1 MKKFFLLLLL
11 PVICIAFLQADY
23 IYVVNSESRTLSRID
38 TETGTV
44 NNSFTQLGLTP
55 NMLKVNSD
63 FIYVVLSGA
72 NSIQMIDRNSGTTI
86 RNIFIASS
94 SNPWDVVEDNGY
106 LYVSGMFTNKVY
118 KISQESWTVIDQITV
133 GTAPEGLE
141 VCNGKLY
148 VCNTGG
154 YASGYAN
161 SSVSVIDLDSFSVIK
176 TIPVWTNPQDI
187 AVFGSQLHIV
197 CTGNWNSISGAV
209 DIIDSVTDERI
220 DRLLIGGNPWSVW
233 ISPQG
238 FAYLGEGYN
247 SGVYS
252 YNASTLEILHN
263 SSNPLTPGGIMIS
276 GSTDCIAV
284 LYAPYSQNGTVYLRN
299 NNWQPITQWTVAL
312 IPTDICYYSNETPV
326 SDEELPL
333 PQITLYPNPVDKN
346 GILNFKADNAFYGE
360 LKIYNLKGQKVL
372 QVPVQKGEARIDLK
386 GKGMGSGLYFY
397 HSGKAK
403 GKIIVK

>member
-1 MKKFFLLLLL
+1 MKKFFLLILL
-11 PVICIAFLQADY
+11 PVIFVAFLQADY

-44 NNSFTQLGLTP
+44 INTFTQLGLTP
-55 NMLKVNSD
+55 NMLKVNND
-63 FIYVVLSGA
+63 YIYVVLSGA

-94 SNPWDVVEDNGY
+94 SNPWDVVENNGY

-118 KISQESWTVIDQITV
+118 KISQESWTVVDQITV

-161 SSVSVIDLDSFSVIK
+161 SSVSVIDLNSFSVIK
-176 TIPVWTNPQDI
+176 SIPVWTNPQDLY
-187 AVFGSQLHIV
+187 VFNSQLHIV
-197 CTGNWNSISGAV
+197 CTGNWSSISGAV
-209 DIIDSVTDERI
+209 DIIDSITDERI
-220 DRLLIGGNPWSVW
+220 DRLLMGGNPWSVW

-238 FAYLGEGYN
+238 IAYLGEGYN

-276 GSTDCIAV
+276 GSNDCIAV
-284 LYAPYSQNGTVYLRN
+284 LYAPWSQNGTVYLRN
-299 NNWQPITQWTVAL
+299 HNWQPISQWTVAL

-333 PQITLYPNPVDKN
+333 PKISLYPNPVNKD
-346 GILNFKADNAFYGE
+346 GILNFKIDNAFYKE
-360 LKIYNLKGQKVL
+360 LEVYNLRGQKVL
-372 QVPVQKGEARIDLK
+372 QTNVIKGETSIDLK
-386 GKGMGSGLYFY
+386 GKGLHSGIYFY
-397 HSGKAK
+397 KSGNVQ
-403 GKIIVK
+403 GKLIIK

>member
-1 MKKFFLLLLL
+1 MKKLLLLILL
-11 PVICIAFLQADY
+11 PVICVAFLQADY

-44 NNSFTQLGLTP
+44 NNTFTQLGLTP
-55 NMLKVNSD
+55 NMLKVNTD
-63 FIYVVLSGA
+63 YIYVVLSGA
-72 NSIQMIDRNSGTTI
+72 NSIQMIDRHSGTTI

-94 SNPWDVVEDNGY
+94 SNPWDVVENNGY

-118 KISQESWTVIDQITV
+118 KISQETWTVVDQITV

-154 YASGYAN
+154 YANGYAN
-161 SSVSVIDLDSFSVIK
+161 SSVSVIDLNSFSVIK
-176 TIPVWTNPQDI
+176 SIPVWTNPQDLY
-187 AVFGSQLHIV
+187 VFNSQLHIV
-197 CTGNWNSISGAV
+197 CTGNWSSISGAV
-209 DIIDSVTDERI
+209 DIIDSITDERI
-220 DRLLIGGNPWSVW
+220 DRLLMGGNPWSVW

-238 FAYLGEGYN
+238 IAYLGEGYN

-276 GSTDCIAV
+276 GSNDCIAV
-284 LYAPYSQNGTVYLRN
+284 LYAPWSQNGTVYLRN
-299 NNWQPITQWTVAL
+299 HNWQPISQWTVAL

-333 PQITLYPNPVDKN
+333 PKISLYPNPVNKD
-346 GILNFKADNAFYGE
+346 GILNFKIDNAFYKE
-360 LKIYNLKGQKVL
+360 LKVYNLRGQKVL
-372 QVPVQKGEARIDLK
+372 QTNVIKGETSIDLK
-386 GKGMGSGLYFY
+386 GKGLHSGIYFY
-397 HSGKAK
+397 KSGNVQ
-403 GKIIVK
+403 GKLIIK